1 MNIQIFDNKVV
12 IDSVEF
18 FKEPSELTKA
28 KVAIEKWE
36 WLTHWATQ
44 ETENARDLLE
54 DMKKDGLS
62 IGQVEA
68 EGFCRAMAVLNS
80 QIEHINSLVD

>member
-1 MNIQIFDNKVV
+1 MNINIFEDKVIV
-12 IDSVEF
+12 DGIEYVREH
-18 FKEPSELTKA
+18 PELTKA
-28 KVAIEKWE
+28 KQVIEKWE

-44 ETENARDLLE
+44 ETENARGLLE

-80 QIEHINSLVD
+80 QIEHINSSVE